1 MQNAEK
7 TAKKC
12 AHGGMMKVENNKIIE
27 CTESEL
33 FIFWLKRWSDV
44 FDFYSYKEQC
54 KKNGVKII
62 KDGDD

>member
-1 MQNAEK
+1 MRIEK
-7 TAKKC
+7 
-12 AHGGMMKVENNKIIE
+12 GRIIE

-44 FDFYSYKEQC
+44 FDYYSYKEQC
-54 KKNGVKII
+54 KKNGMKIV